1 MHLDNESSD
10 TVVLRVNL
18 SILLSIATG
27 TTMSPVG
34 CNTLSSSLMGV
45 VLALKAESYG
55 IQSKGT
61 SDSLRLS
68 IRLLLQ
74 SEYLSIFLSLVSF
87 SPFGDDKGF
96 KGPLSPGSGSGQ
108 S

>member
-1 MHLDNESSD
+1 
-10 TVVLRVNL
+10 
-18 SILLSIATG
+18 
-27 TTMSPVG
+27 MSPVG
-34 CNTLSSSLMGV
+34 CNTLSSLLMGA

-61 SDSLRLS
+61 LDSLRLL

-74 SEYLSIFLSLVSF
+74 SEYLYFLSLVSF

-96 KGPLSPGSGSGQ
+96 KGPLSPGSGSG
-108 S
+108 